1 MTRRKPA
8 SVRVPLMSAFRGA
21 AQARDATKVVDL
33 RDEAGE
39 RVLPERRVVGRSP
52 FSEAMLQEEV
62 VRDLVILLNTTN
74 LESTVDLEGYESV
87 RRSILNY
94 GIPDIAH
101 RTIDELGVADIAAE
115 IEQALMQFEP
125 RLARESLRVE
135 RDLRAEASELK
146 LRFLVR
152 ADLLSDPLNVPV
164 EFFAEVQADSGKI
177 VVGRA

>member
-1 MTRRKPA
+1 
-8 SVRVPLMSAFRGA
+8 
-21 AQARDATKVVDL
+21 
-33 RDEAGE
+33 
-39 RVLPERRVVGRSP
+39 
-52 FSEAMLQEEV
+52 MLQEEV

-74 LESTVDLEGYESV
+74 LESTVDLEGHESV

-135 RDLRAEASELK
+135 RDLHAETSELK